1 MSNADGQPQVGG
13 SYVTLRRVG
22 LWEQAVLW
30 ASVAFGAMAML
41 ALWPRAL
48 WQLRRHGLRSASA
61 RVPAA
66 WALLAMGAALAAWA
80 LQGWQHLAEFTPVTA
95 AVALGSLIL
104 PLACGAQCVHAW
116 RHRQGGG
123 GAGWDALLA
132 LAGLQ
137 LSALLAAFG
146 WLPLL
151 PWRL

>member
-1 MSNADGQPQVGG
+1 MRNADGQPQVGG